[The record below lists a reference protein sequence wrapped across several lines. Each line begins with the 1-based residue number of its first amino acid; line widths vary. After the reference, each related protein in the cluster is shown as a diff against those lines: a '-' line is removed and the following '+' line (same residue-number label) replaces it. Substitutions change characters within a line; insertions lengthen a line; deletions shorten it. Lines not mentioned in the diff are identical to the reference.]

1 MILELKIQPA
11 APVAVALLLTWS
23 CWQRSAVHWNGL
35 AHGSRPWAGCLQMD
49 LHPFSPHKVASTSI
63 NPCRNLSSNSYPS
76 QVNPQIKDIK
86 VNWDVDD
93 VEYCRIRSGIQ
104 RLDTSVRGIWLKLAS
119 FVSSFWWSFQ
129 HHGPSD
135 KGPEGYEGHE
145 SHCGQE
151 EHAGQDQ
158 HEAHEGPLMKNPVKT
173 MKVSKCHDKG
183 SPPWRVG
190 QCNWV
195 QEIGNLQC
203 PEQFGWDWHK
213 RGEEVWQV
221 QSSRAVSDHCN
232 ALEPNHDWGS
242 PQSLG
247 VEAEA
252 EASEGKSSGIGK
264 NDSFRTRIPGS
275 FEGGKCRISLS
286 HGAARQF

>member
-1 MILELKIQPA
+1 M
-11 APVAVALLLTWS
+11 
-23 CWQRSAVHWNGL
+23 
-35 AHGSRPWAGCLQMD
+35 
-49 LHPFSPHKVASTSI
+49 
-63 NPCRNLSSNSYPS
+63 Y
-76 QVNPQIKDIK
+76 
-86 VNWDVDD
+86 DD

-104 RLDTSVRGIWLKLAS
+104 RLDAFVRGIWLKLAS
-119 FVSSFWWSFQ
+119 FGSSFWWSFQ

-135 KGPEGYEGHE
+135 KGPEG
-145 SHCGQE
+145 
-151 EHAGQDQ
+151 
-158 HEAHEGPLMKNPVKT
+158 HEGPPMKNPVKT

-264 NDSFRTRIPGS
+264 NDSFRTRISGS
-275 FEGGKCRISLS
+275 FEGGKCRISLT